1 MLLDEQLPYLDR
13 GFVTIIQAAVD
24 GRHAPTDPS
33 LVVNVGI
40 VGQSQRTQYFQD
52 AFINVQN
59 VLDLDAGDFHT
70 LQYGGERAQI
80 LWDLVAKIWQLD
92 GVGP

>member
-1 MLLDEQLPYLDR
+1 
-13 GFVTIIQAAVD
+13 
-24 GRHAPTDPS
+24 
-33 LVVNVGI
+33 
-40 VGQSQRTQYFQD
+40 
-52 AFINVQN
+52 
-59 VLDLDAGDFHT
+59 LDLDAGDFHT